1 MAIRRNPQP
10 TTITDELTAAEPSAF
25 VSGDGDG
32 GFRTAAALAPAPAAA
47 AAGPDQRRRFG
58 LHSLRSLR
66 TFDSLR
72 NSTTFRWYF
81 LSMFGNF
88 GAMNMQMVVKGFLVY
103 ELTGSYAALG
113 ALGLA
118 NAMPGLGLSLVGG
131 VIADRVPKKIVQQI
145 GTSLNALN
153 ALTLAMILVAGLMR
167 WEYLLI
173 SSAAQGVVQ
182 GLMMPSRQSM
192 LSDIVFPRHLMNA
205 IALNNVGM
213 NMSRMV
219 MPAMGGLLLA
229 VTEAYWVFFVMT
241 GFYMFSVATLFKVPA
256 KPIEIPQEEREFAA
270 AQRGARPGGFRGGH
284 GGGAARR
291 DRPTGKFRVSDI
303 GVAAR
308 DLVDGARYIRHDST
322 LGLLLLVNFLMV
334 LCSMPYMQMLPGF
347 VRQVL
352 GGGPAMLGVLQ
363 SFAAFGALGSALVVA
378 SLPSRHRGKMLLG
391 GGLLTGVALIAFS
404 ASSIFWL
411 TAGIMVFLSIG
422 QQLRMVLSNALVQG
436 YVQDEYRGR
445 VMSIYMMEM
454 NLVMLGSFAVSVVA
468 QMVGVQWALGS
479 MATILVGLCVCTY
492 LFVPRLRQ
500 ID

>member
-1 MAIRRNPQP
+1 MAIRRTNRPA
-10 TTITDELTAAEPSAF
+10 LTVEESPVAERHAF

-32 GFRTAAALAPAPAAA
+32 GFRQAAAVATDATTQSSPV
-47 AAGPDQRRRFG
+47 QRRRLG

-192 LSDIVFPRHLMNA
+192 LSDIVYPRYLMNA

-219 MPAMGGLLLA
+219 MPALGGLLLA
-229 VTEAYWVFFVMT
+229 ATEAYWVFFVMT
-241 GFYMFSVATLFKVPA
+241 GFYMFSVVTLFKVPA
-256 KPIEIPQEEREFAA
+256 KPIAIPEEEREFAA
-270 AQRGARPGGFRGGH
+270 AQRSGRPGGFRGGH
-284 GGGAARR
+284 GGGARR
-291 DRPTGKFRVSDI
+291 ERPTGKFRMSDI

-468 QMVGVQWALGS
+468 QIVGVQWALGS
-479 MATILVGLCVCTY
+479 MATILVGLCVATY

>member
-1 MAIRRNPQP
+1 MAIRRNPRSVA
-10 TTITDELTAAEPSAF
+10 TEEATAADETRAF

-32 GFRTAAALAPAPAAA
+32 GFRDASTTATVVTEREAPVT
-47 AAGPDQRRRFG
+47 RRR
-58 LHSLRSLR
+58 LSLQTLGSLR
-66 TFDSLR
+66 TFDSLKIV
-72 NSTTFRWYF
+72 TFRWYF

-145 GTSLNALN
+145 GTSVNALN
-153 ALTLAMILVAGLMR
+153 ALTLAMILLAGLMR

-192 LSDIVFPRHLMNA
+192 LSDIVYPRHLMNA

-229 VTEAYWVFFVMT
+229 VTDSYWVFFVMT
-241 GFYMFSVATLFKVPA
+241 GFYIFSVVTLFKVPA
-256 KPIEIPQEEREFAA
+256 KPIEVPEEERQFAA
-270 AQRGARPGGFRGGH
+270 AQRAGRPGGFRGGH
-284 GGGAARR
+284 GAAPRR
-291 DRPTGKFRVSDI
+291 ERPTGKFRMSDI
-303 GVAAR
+303 GGAAR
-308 DLVDGARYIRHDST
+308 DLADGARYIRHDST

-436 YVQDEYRGR
+436 YVEDEYRGR

-454 NLVMLGSFAVSVVA
+454 NLVMLGSFAVSILA
-468 QMVGVQWALGS
+468 QAIGVQFALGI
-479 MATILVGLCVCTY
+479 MASVLVSICVATY